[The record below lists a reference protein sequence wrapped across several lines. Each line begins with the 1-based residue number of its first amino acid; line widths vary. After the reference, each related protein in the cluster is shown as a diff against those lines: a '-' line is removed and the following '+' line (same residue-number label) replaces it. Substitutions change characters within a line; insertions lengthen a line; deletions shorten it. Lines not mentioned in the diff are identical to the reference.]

1 MTTGCHADDILYGEN
16 SSHREARVGDIVFER
31 LTITRD
37 GNHWKRARIT
47 GETKQLWVLDNG
59 DRPNKK
65 TMITAADRQGHKTRY
80 YTYDGVEAKNFC
92 DQYARG
98 IASAVSVCDDPVKL
112 RAIAALIG
120 KELPA

>member
-1 MTTGCHADDILYGEN
+1 MSTTVAK
-16 SSHREARVGDIVFER
+16 VGDMVFEH
-31 LTITRD
+31 LTIARD
-37 GNHWKRARIT
+37 GSHWKRARIV
-47 GETKQLWVLDNG
+47 GHTKGRWALDNG
-59 DRPNKK
+59 DKPNKQ
-65 TMITAADRQGHKTRY
+65 TMITAADRQGNRTRY

-92 DQYARG
+92 DQHARG